1 MANDYLTLEARKEN
15 ALTLAA
21 ALGISVDSASQALEV
36 DIVICA
42 DPTDAVAADI
52 AQHVCDL
59 LTRTVRRASVG
70 ETGEAAH
77 AKLIIGAVS
86 SQPNG
91 QNLYLHVNETA
102 ASITSQ
108 PGPWRPCAPI
118 PPLCRLLIACYAAA
132 AMVYRATGSALPSTV
147 PDPLILRFADLGVE
161 LDALSEPIELG
172 HAYLAGAGAIGNGL
186 LWAARYLDLRGRLE
200 IVDDDHVTS
209 GNLNRQI
216 WFQTD
221 DIAKPKAAR
230 LAKLTQPYF
239 ASLELVP
246 RQCRLQDLPE
256 RSDKPWL
263 SRLIVAVDSRR
274 ARRELQNEF
283 PGEVFDAST
292 TDIREVVIHHHK
304 QPTAHAC
311 LSCIYEPDEAEFSR
325 EHHIAEH
332 LGVTVE
338 EVRSERISTA
348 SAAVIAARFP
358 TLSTA
363 DIAGVAYD
371 SLFKTLCST
380 GQLGM
385 LTDKRILA
393 PFAFVSVL
401 AGALLA
407 VELVRYLG
415 GPSSA
420 AETNYWRA
428 SPWHSPLARRRILRA
443 RQPHCGFCADRIK
456 SIVNRQLWGPIH

>member
-1 MANDYLTLEARKEN
+1 MADDYLTPEARKEN

-21 ALGISVDSASQALEV
+21 ALGISVDSASQALDV
-36 DIVICA
+36 DIVVCA
-42 DPTDAVAADI
+42 DLTDPVAADI
-52 AQHVCDL
+52 AKYVCDL
-59 LTRTVRRASVG
+59 LKRTVRSAG
-70 ETGEAAH
+70 LGDNGDAH
-77 AKLIIGAVS
+77 AKLVIGARCT
-86 SQPNG
+86 QPRR

-102 ASITSQ
+102 ASVTSQ
-108 PGPWRPCAPI
+108 PGPWRTCASI
-118 PPLCRLLIACYAAA
+118 PPLCMLLTACYAAA
-132 AMVYRATGSALPSTV
+132 AMVYRATGSGLPSTV
-147 PDPLILRFADLGVE
+147 ADPLVLRFADLGIE
-161 LDALSEPIELG
+161 LDALGEPIELG

-186 LWAARYLDLRGRLE
+186 LWAARHLDLRGRLE

-221 DIAKPKAAR
+221 DISKPKAAR
-230 LAKLTQPYF
+230 LAKLAQPYF
-239 ASLELVP
+239 PSLQLVP

-263 SRLIVAVDSRR
+263 PRLIVAVDSRR

-304 QPTAHAC
+304 QPTANAC

-338 EVRSERISTA
+338 EVRSERISPA

-358 TLSTA
+358 SLSTA
-363 DIAGVAYD
+363 EIAGVAYD
-371 SLFKTLCST
+371 SLFKALCST
-380 GQLGM
+380 GQLGT

-407 VELVRYLG
+407 VELVRCLG
-415 GPSSA
+415 SRPSTLES
-420 AETNYWRA
+420 NYWRV

-443 RQPHCGFCADRIK
+443 RQPNCGFCADRIK
-456 SIVNRQLWGPIH
+456 SIVNWKLWGSTH

>member
-1 MANDYLTLEARKEN
+1 MADDFLTAEARREN

-21 ALGISVDSASQALEV
+21 ALGISIDSASEALDV
-36 DIVICA
+36 DIGVTA
-42 DPTDAVAADI
+42 DPADPVAADI
-52 AQHVCDL
+52 AKHVCDL
-59 LTRTVRRASVG
+59 LQRTVRRASMTSTVE
-70 ETGEAAH
+70 ETHVELA
-77 AKLIIGAVS
+77 IGSAR
-86 SQPNG
+86 PKTKG
-91 QNLYLHVNETA
+91 PCLYLQVDATQVSVA
-102 ASITSQ
+102 TRSQ
-108 PGPWRPCAPI
+108 LSRPCSTI
-118 PPLCRLLIACYAAA
+118 PPLYRLLTACYAAA
-132 AMVYRATGSALPSTV
+132 AIVHRATGGTLPFTV
-147 PDPLILRFADLGVE
+147 NDPLVVTFVELGVE
-161 LDALSEPIELG
+161 LKDLGEPIDLG

-186 LWAARYLDLRGRLE
+186 LWAARHLDIRGQLE
-200 IVDDDHVTS
+200 VVDDDQVTS

-216 WFQTD
+216 WFRPD
-221 DIAKPKAAR
+221 DIGRPKATR
-230 LAKLTQPYF
+230 LAELAQPYVP
-239 ASLELVP
+239 SLQLIP

-256 RSDKPWL
+256 RADTPWL
-263 SRLIVAVDSRR
+263 PRLIVAVDSRR

-332 LGVTVE
+332 LGVSVE
-338 EVRSERISTA
+338 EVRSERITPGSA
-348 SAAVIAARFP
+348 SVIAARFP
-358 TLSTA
+358 GLSASEIT
-363 DIAGVAYD
+363 GVAYD

-380 GQLGM
+380 GRLDR

-407 VELVRYLG
+407 VELVRCLG
-415 GPSSA
+415 RRPPPVES
-420 AETNYWRA
+420 NYWRV

-443 RQPHCGFCADRIK
+443 RQPNCGFCADRIK
-456 SIVNRQLWGPIH
+456 SVVNRQLWGPS